1 MDSSTEDN
9 KKHTEAQQSV
19 SEKKTDCDC
28 KKAKQVATCKAKQLQ
43 NKYLHM
49 KNRNHL
55 EVAKLDDSTS
65 YISPAIQR
73 C

>member
-1 MDSSTEDN
+1 MSG
-9 KKHTEAQQSV
+9 KKQIATV
-19 SEKKTDCDC
+19 

-43 NKYLHM
+43 NKYLHV